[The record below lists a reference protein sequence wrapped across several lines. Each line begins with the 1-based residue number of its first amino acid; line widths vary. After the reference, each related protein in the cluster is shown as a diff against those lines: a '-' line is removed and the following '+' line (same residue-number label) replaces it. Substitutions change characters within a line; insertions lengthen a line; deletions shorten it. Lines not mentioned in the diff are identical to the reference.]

1 MILGG
6 MMDLDTFGWAMAVL
20 AAISV
25 GMAKGGL
32 PMISSLS
39 VPLLA
44 GVMNPVAAA
53 GLLLPVYI
61 VSDLF
66 GLIAYRREFDARVLK
81 IMVPATA
88 VGVALGWAT
97 ASVVPEAA
105 VTALVG
111 LIGVVFALNALLRPR
126 LGGAREAKLTPGL
139 IWGTITGFTSFVSH
153 SGGPPYQAYTI
164 PLNLPRTVF
173 AGTSTIL
180 FAWVNAIKLIP
191 YAALGQINVGSLGI
205 ALKLAPVAAI
215 SVFAGVRLVK
225 ILPHQIFYKLV
236 TWALLLISLKLL
248 WDVLV

>member
-1 MILGG
+1 
-6 MMDLDTFGWAMAVL
+6 MDGFGWAMAIL

-25 GMAKGGL
+25 GIAKGGL
-32 PMISSLS
+32 PMASSLS

-61 VSDLF
+61 ISDIF

-81 IMVPATA
+81 IMIPATMLG
-88 VGVALGWAT
+88 VGFGWAT
-97 ASVVPEAA
+97 ASVVPERA

-111 LIGVVFALNALLRPR
+111 GIGVVFALNALIRPH
-126 LGGAREAKLTPGL
+126 LGMARAAKVGPGL
-139 IWGTITGFTSFVSH
+139 FWGALTGFTSFVSH
-153 SGGPPYQAYTI
+153 SGGPPYQAYVI
-164 PLNLPRTVF
+164 PLGLPRTVF

-191 YAALGQINVGSLGI
+191 YAALGQLNFSSLEL
-205 ALKLAPVAAI
+205 ALKLAPFAALAVW
-215 SVFAGVRLVK
+215 SGVKLVRV
-225 ILPHQIFYKLV
+225 IPHETFYKIV

-248 WDVLV
+248 WDVFI

>member
-1 MILGG
+1 
-6 MMDLDTFGWAMAVL
+6 MDSWGWVMAVL

-32 PMISSLS
+32 PMVSSLS

-61 VSDLF
+61 VSDMF
-66 GLIAYRREFDARVLK
+66 GLIAYRKEFDKRVLK

-88 VGVALGWAT
+88 IGVGIGWAT
-97 ASVVPEAA
+97 ASYVPER
-105 VTALVG
+105 VSTGLVG
-111 LIGVVFALNALLRPR
+111 LIGVVFALNAILRPR
-126 LGGAREAKLTPGL
+126 LGAAAEPKVGPGL
-139 IWGTITGFTSFVSH
+139 FWGAITGFTSFISH
-153 SGGPPYQAYTI
+153 SGAPPYQAYTI

-191 YAALGQINVGSLGI
+191 YAALGQINLGSLEV
-205 ALKLAPVAAI
+205 ALVLAIPASV
-215 SVFAGVRLVK
+215 SVFLGVRLVR
-225 ILPHQIFYKLV
+225 IIPHEMFYKLV
-236 TWALLLISLKLL
+236 TWALLLISAKLL
-248 WDVLV
+248 WGAIFA

>member
-1 MILGG
+1 ME
-6 MMDLDTFGWAMAVL
+6 LDTFGWAMAVL

-61 VSDLF
+61 ISDLF

-88 VGVALGWAT
+88 LGVGVGWAT
-97 ASVVPEAA
+97 ARLVPEAA

-111 LIGVVFALNALLRPR
+111 LIGVVFALNALIRPR
-126 LGGAREAKLTPGL
+126 LGAAREPRKGPGL
-139 IWGTITGFTSFVSH
+139 FWGLLTGFTSFVSH
-153 SGGPPYQAYTI
+153 SGAPPFQAYVI

-191 YAALGQINVGSLGI
+191 YAALGQINLTSLTT
-205 ALKLAPVAAI
+205 ALMLSPVAAVA
-215 SVFAGVRLVK
+215 VFAGVRLVRV
-225 ILPHQIFYKLV
+225 IPHALFYKLV

-248 WDVLV
+248 GDVFF

>member
-1 MILGG
+1 MEL
-6 MMDLDTFGWAMAVL
+6 DLWGWGLAVL

-32 PMISSLS
+32 PMMSSLS

-61 VSDLF
+61 VSDIF
-66 GLIAYRREFDARVLK
+66 GLIAYRKEFDARVLK
-81 IMVPATA
+81 VMVPATA
-88 VGVALGWAT
+88 LGVGIGWAT

-111 LIGVVFALNALLRPR
+111 VIGVVFALNALIRPR
-126 LGGAREAKLTPGL
+126 LGGAQEAKPLPGL
-139 IWGTITGFTSFVSH
+139 IWGTLTGFTSFVSH

-180 FAWVNAIKLIP
+180 FAWVNAIKLVP
-191 YAALGQINVGSLGI
+191 YAALGQINLSSLGL
-205 ALKLAPVAAI
+205 ALKLAPVAALA
-215 SVFAGVRLVK
+215 VFAGVKLVR
-225 ILPHQIFYKLV
+225 ILPHELFYKIV

-248 WDVLV
+248 WDVFG

>member
-1 MILGG
+1 ME
-6 MMDLDTFGWAMAVL
+6 LDAFGWVMAVL
-20 AAISV
+20 AAVSV

-66 GLIAYRREFDARVLK
+66 GLIAYRRDFDARVLK
-81 IMVPATA
+81 ILVPATA
-88 VGVALGWAT
+88 LGVGFGWTT

-111 LIGVVFALNALLRPR
+111 LIGVVFALNALARPR
-126 LGGAREAKLTPGL
+126 LGGAREPRLAPGL
-139 IWGTITGFTSFVSH
+139 FWGTITGFTSFVSH

-173 AGTSTIL
+173 AGTSTLL

-191 YAALGQINVGSLGI
+191 YAALGQINVTSLGT
-205 ALKLAPVAAI
+205 ALTLAPVAAV
-215 SVFAGVRLVK
+215 SVFLGVKLVR
-225 ILPHQIFYKLV
+225 ILPHESFYKLV

-248 WDVLV
+248 WDLLP

>member
-1 MILGG
+1 ME
-6 MMDLDTFGWAMAVL
+6 LDAFGWAMAIA

-25 GMAKGGL
+25 GIAKGGL
-32 PMISSLS
+32 PMASSLS

-61 VSDLF
+61 ISDVF

-88 VGVALGWAT
+88 IGVGVGWAT
-97 ASVVPEAA
+97 ASVVPEVA

-111 LIGVVFALNALLRPR
+111 VIGVVFALNALIRPH
-126 LGGAREAKLTPGL
+126 LGMSQRARVAPG
-139 IWGTITGFTSFVSH
+139 IFWGTLTGFTSFVSH

-164 PLNLPRTVF
+164 PLGMPRTVF

-180 FAWVNAIKLIP
+180 FAWVNAIKLVP
-191 YAALGQINVGSLGI
+191 YAALGQLNFSSIGL
-205 ALKLAPVAAI
+205 ALKLAPFAALA
-215 SVFAGVRLVK
+215 VWGGVKLVR
-225 ILPHQIFYKLV
+225 IIPHDTFYKIV

-248 WDVLV
+248 WDVFL

>member
-1 MILGG
+1 
-6 MMDLDTFGWAMAVL
+6 MDLDLWGWGLAVL
-20 AAISV
+20 AAVSV

-44 GVMNPVAAA
+44 GIMNPVAAA

-61 VSDLF
+61 VSDIF
-66 GLIAYRREFDARVLK
+66 GLIAYRRSFDGRVLK

-88 VGVALGWAT
+88 LGVGLGWAT
-97 ASVVPEAA
+97 ATMVPEAA

-111 LIGVVFALNALLRPR
+111 LIGVVFALNALIRPSLGAARQAR
-126 LGGAREAKLTPGL
+126 LVPGL
-139 IWGTITGFTSFVSH
+139 VWGTITGFTSFVSH

-191 YAALGQINVGSLGI
+191 YAALGQLNLSSLST
-205 ALKLAPVAAI
+205 ALILAPAAALA
-215 SVFAGVRLVK
+215 VFAGVRLVR
-225 ILPHQIFYKLV
+225 ILPHAAFYRIV

-248 WDVLV
+248 WGLL

>member
-1 MILGG
+1 
-6 MMDLDTFGWAMAVL
+6 MAVL

-32 PMISSLS
+32 PMVSSLS

-61 VSDLF
+61 VSDMF
-66 GLIAYRREFDARVLK
+66 GLIAYRKEFDKRVLK

-88 VGVALGWAT
+88 IGVGIGWAT
-97 ASVVPEAA
+97 ASYVPER
-105 VTALVG
+105 VSTGLVG
-111 LIGVVFALNALLRPR
+111 LIGVVFALNAILRPR
-126 LGGAREAKLTPGL
+126 LGAEAEPKVGPGL
-139 IWGTITGFTSFVSH
+139 FWGAITGFTSFISH
-153 SGGPPYQAYTI
+153 SGAPPYQAYTI

-191 YAALGQINVGSLGI
+191 YAALGQINLGSLEV
-205 ALKLAPVAAI
+205 ALVLAIPASV
-215 SVFAGVRLVK
+215 SVFLGVRLVR
-225 ILPHQIFYKLV
+225 IIPHEMFYKLV
-236 TWALLLISLKLL
+236 TWALLLISAKLL
-248 WDVLV
+248 WGAIFA